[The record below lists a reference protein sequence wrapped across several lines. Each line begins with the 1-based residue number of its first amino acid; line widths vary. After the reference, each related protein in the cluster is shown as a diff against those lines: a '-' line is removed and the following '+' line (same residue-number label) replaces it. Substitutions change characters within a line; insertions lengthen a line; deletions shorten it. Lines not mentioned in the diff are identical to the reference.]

1 MIWKGDFFRGSVRF
15 VRVPPYESGV
25 KLTNLSF
32 SWQNCESFWGQK
44 CWTSS
49 LKMRNCP
56 KKWRVYMHI
65 RARIHKYMT
74 GGHRVIGIKDSHSMV
89 TWTHW
94 HFGATSVL
102 SVLCRFSNNISN
114 MCQCLASLVL
124 APGLIVRCIKM
135 ITTQYWMDLASCLFT
150 VFCCS
155 RVNGWM
161 DMAKDRNIFA
171 RMHET

>member
-1 MIWKGDFFRGSVRF
+1 MVNLFGAKSVGL
-15 VRVPPYESGV
+15 PHS
-25 KLTNLSF
+25 K
-32 SWQNCESFWGQK
+32 WGIVQ
-44 CWTSS
+44 
-49 LKMRNCP
+49 

-89 TWTHW
+89 SCTHW
-94 HFGATSVL
+94 NFGATSVL

-135 ITTQYWMDLASCLFT
+135 ITTQYWMDLASCLLT

-155 RVNGWM
+155 RVNGLM

-171 RMHET
+171 RMHETSFFSQFFCTLYVIHLYEPIEHYMY